1 MSRLISILNLVII
14 SMIIPV
20 AVMAQKAPKI
30 DMNTQGEVPDEVR
43 AFHTMRDWSLKGTI
57 VTGDIMRGLKPPP
70 PEVIGD
76 YYLHTDWKEGNVLLF
91 QDNMTIEG
99 YPLKYDIYNDL
110 LEIETEEGVKVIEGY
125 RVKSFVW
132 RKNNGKPT
140 YFLSARN
147 YRSETEEISGFFEV
161 LVDGE
166 MPLFLKTNI
175 RVKEPHYYEGI
186 DVGSRDYEI
195 VKDKEY
201 YYASGRVVEAL
212 SRNKKGL
219 LLAFADKE
227 EEMAS
232 FFKQNKIS
240 FKDEGD
246 LMESF
251 MYYNK
256 LKNN

>member
-1 MSRLISILNLVII
+1 MNWVLIM
-14 SMIIPV
+14 MIIPV
-20 AVMAQKAPKI
+20 AVIAQKAPRI
-30 DMNTQGEVPDEVR
+30 DMNSQGEVPDEVR
-43 AFHTMRDWSLKGTI
+43 AFHTMRDWALKGTI

-76 YYLHTDWKEGNVLLF
+76 FYMHTDWKEGNVLLF

-99 YPLKYDIYNDL
+99 YPLKYDIYNDM

-132 RKNNGKPT
+132 RKDNGKPT
-140 YFLSARN
+140 YFSSARN
-147 YRSETEEISGFFEV
+147 YRSETEEITGFFEV

-166 MPLFLKTNI
+166 VPLFTKI
-175 RVKEPHYYEGI
+175 AVRIKEPQYYEGI
-186 DVGSRDYEI
+186 DVGSRDYKI
-195 VKDKEY
+195 VKNLEY
-201 YYASGRVVEAL
+201 YHASGRVVESL
-212 SRNKKGL
+212 SRSKKGL

-227 EEMAS
+227 EEMTS
-232 FFKQNKIS
+232 FFKKNKIN

>member
-1 MSRLISILNLVII
+1 MLRFRIRMNSALILMLLPLGVW
-14 SMIIPV
+14 
-20 AVMAQKAPKI
+20 AQKPPKI

-43 AFHTMRDWSLKGTI
+43 AFHTMRDWSLAGNI
-57 VTGDIMRGLKPPP
+57 VTGDLMRGLKPPP

-76 YYLHTDWKEGNVLLF
+76 YYLDTSWKEGNVLLF

-99 YPLKYDIYNDL
+99 YPLKYDIYNDM
-110 LEIETEEGVKVIEGY
+110 LEIDTEEGVKVLEGY
-125 RVKSFVW
+125 RIKSFVW
-132 RKNNGKPT
+132 RKDNGKPT

-147 YRSETEEISGFFEV
+147 YRSETEEITGFFEV

-166 MPLFLKTNI
+166 VPLFSKVDVRI
-175 RVKEPHYYEGI
+175 KEPHYYEGI

-195 VKDKEY
+195 LKDQTY
-201 YYASGRVVEAL
+201 YYASGRVVTPL

-219 LLAFADKE
+219 LMAFADKE
-227 EEMAS
+227 EEMS
-232 FFKQNKIS
+232 QFFKQNKIS